1 MYRCVLPPISAAMIL
16 SAIFTPHR
24 ALPNISR
31 ETSLTSYWLNLFY
44 PQLMVKRGDR
54 RAPEIN
60 LGYYARVAGV
70 RLVMMDDLSEILRN
84 TEVVLLAT
92 HAR

>member
-1 MYRCVLPPISAAMIL
+1 MTTLQAASFLQSTLVTGGIHLYRYVLPPISTDLESNIYVL
-16 SAIFTPHR
+16 SVYP
-24 ALPNISR
+24 
-31 ETSLTSYWLNLFY
+31 YQLNQLN

-70 RLVMMDDLSEILRN
+70 RWVKC
-84 TEVVLLAT
+84 
-92 HAR
+92 

>member
-1 MYRCVLPPISAAMIL
+1 MTMLQAASFLQSTLVTGGIHLFRYALPPICRDLECNVQFLFSL
-16 SAIFTPHR
+16 
-24 ALPNISR
+24 NIQ
-31 ETSLTSYWLNLFY
+31 YQLNKLN

-70 RLVMMDDLSEILRN
+70 RWVKC
-84 TEVVLLAT
+84 
-92 HAR
+92 

>member
-1 MYRCVLPPISAAMIL
+1 MTTLQAASFLQSTLVTGGIHLYRYVVPPSSTDLECNIYVLSVYPSQ
-16 SAIFTPHR
+16 
-24 ALPNISR
+24 
-31 ETSLTSYWLNLFY
+31 LNQLN

-70 RLVMMDDLSEILRN
+70 RWVKC
-84 TEVVLLAT
+84 
-92 HAR
+92 